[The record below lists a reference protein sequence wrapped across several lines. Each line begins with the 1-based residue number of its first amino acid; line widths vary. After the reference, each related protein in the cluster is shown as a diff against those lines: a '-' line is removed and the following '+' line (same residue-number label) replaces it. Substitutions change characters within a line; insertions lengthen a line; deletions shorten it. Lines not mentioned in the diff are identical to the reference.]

1 MAKTSKRVA
10 QLRKPK
16 FKVRAYSRCSR
27 CGRPHSVY
35 RKFGVCRIC
44 LRELAYNGEIPGM
57 KKASW

>member
-10 QLRKPK
+10 AQRKPK
-16 FKVRAYSRCSR
+16 FKVRAYSRCTR

-35 RKFGVCRIC
+35 KKFGVCRIC